1 MHALR
6 VLSLLSIAA
15 TSSVVAQL
23 DLDPGNLVNAVII
36 PGSTALI
43 DLGVLA
49 GILSPA
55 DARIAVP
62 VYTGRN

>member
-1 MHALR
+1 MYFLR
-6 VLSLLSIAA
+6 VLSLLTIAVSP
-15 TSSVVAQL
+15 TVVAQL
-23 DLDPGNLVNAVII
+23 DLDLANLVNAVII

-55 DARIAVP
+55 DASIAVP
-62 VYTGRN
+62 S